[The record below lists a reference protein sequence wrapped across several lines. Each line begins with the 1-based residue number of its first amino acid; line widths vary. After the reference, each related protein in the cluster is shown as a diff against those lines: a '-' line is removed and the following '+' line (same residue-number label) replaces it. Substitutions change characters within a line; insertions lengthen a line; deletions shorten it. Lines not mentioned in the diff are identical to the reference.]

1 MKTYNRYS
9 SRTLRAHHIVKL
21 SLILTLF
28 AFILISRRES
38 LSKNTAE
45 PHSETLRTA
54 AERLASFR
62 AGRMPEVSS
71 DAAQELSGWSG
82 LPHEGQISNTIRPQ
96 IRYAQRL
103 GEKRRENALVQ
114 LDRPLAPSGTVSFR
128 GHPAHPSRVIVQLK
142 AGLSRD
148 ALETTLDSLGA
159 RLDSS
164 PTAQGW
170 ATIELPAPGE
180 AEAGLEGEAL
190 LMAGMKALQ
199 VAGVT
204 EVVEPDYLLSHSVTP
219 GDQAFA
225 EGWLWGLHNTG
236 QNGGVAGV
244 DLGAP
249 TAWDTTTG
257 SADLIVAVI
266 DTGIRYTHQDL
277 VGQMWVNPGEVP
289 GNGVDDDG
297 DGYVD
302 NIYGIDAVNGDGDP
316 MDDNS
321 HGTHCAGTIGAAAND
336 GYATVGVAWEV
347 QLMACKFLSADGW
360 GYVSGAVN
368 CIDFAVAKGA
378 RVLSNSWG
386 GGGHSQALY
395 DAIARARDA
404 GVLFVAAAGNS
415 ATDTDSQPHYPSGYD
430 LDNII
435 SVAAVDRRG
444 DMASWSNYG
453 RNTVDLG
460 APGVDIFSTVADSD
474 SSYAYYSGTSM
485 AAPHVSGVA
494 ALVLATDENLG
505 SAEVRARLLNT
516 TSPLS
521 ALDGRTTTGGMV
533 HAAQAVGGGN
543 DDMLEL
549 SLSVSENPLRA
560 GAVAALYAR
569 VTDDGPVLQAAV
581 SGTLNGDLLAFA
593 DDGNAPDEMA
603 GDGVYSAEVSVPVD
617 ISVLEAVFE
626 VNAEAVGKSPASA
639 RMVVPVTHAPPNDH
653 FNERAGLTGR
663 RIVLADYTNRG
674 ATTEEGERRHYY
686 VRPQKTV
693 WFTWTAPRNGRA
705 DLWLRG
711 SDFDTVLAVYRGS
724 SLNSLR
730 RVARNDDYGQNL
742 TSRVRF
748 NVRRGRTYQF
758 VVDGWGGD
766 EGDIAGRL
774 VVKKRK
780 PFTRGRKWWQW

>member
-1 MKTYNRYS
+1 MKSYNRP
-9 SRTLRAHHIVKL
+9 SRQTLRAHHIIKL

-38 LSKNTAE
+38 LSKNTTE
-45 PHSETLRTA
+45 PQSETLQTA
-54 AERLASFR
+54 AERMAYFR
-62 AGRMPEVSS
+62 GDGIADVSQGV
-71 DAAQELSGWSG
+71 AHELSSWSG
-82 LPHEGQISNTIRPQ
+82 LPHDVKVSNTIRPK
-96 IRYAQRL
+96 IWHAQRH
-103 GEKRRENALVQ
+103 GERRREDPFVQ
-114 LDRPLAPSGTVSFR
+114 LDRPLPPPGTVSFR
-128 GHPAHPSRVIVQLK
+128 GHPVHPSRVVVQLK

-148 ALETTLDSLGA
+148 ALESTLDSLGA
-159 RLDSS
+159 RLDSPPS
-164 PTAQGW
+164 AQGW
-170 ATIELPAPGE
+170 ATIKLPAPGE

-190 LMAGMKALQ
+190 LMSGMKALQ

-204 EVVEPDYLLSHSVTP
+204 EVVEPDYLLGHSATP
-219 GDQAFA
+219 GDQALA
-225 EGWLWGLHNTG
+225 QGWLWGLNNTG

-244 DLGAP
+244 DLGALS
-249 TAWDTTTG
+249 AWDTTTG
-257 SADLIVAVI
+257 AADVIVAVI

-277 VGQMWVNPGEVP
+277 VGQMWTNPDEVP

-336 GYATVGVAWEV
+336 GYDHVGVAWDV

-360 GYVSGAVN
+360 GYVSGAVS
-368 CIDFAVAKGA
+368 CIDFAVAEGA

-444 DMASWSNYG
+444 DLASWSNFG

-460 APGVDIFSTVADSD
+460 APGVDIYSTVAASD

-494 ALVLATDENLG
+494 ALVWATDENLG

-516 TSPLS
+516 TNPLS
-521 ALDGRTTTGGMV
+521 ALDGRTATGGMV
-533 HAAQAVGGGN
+533 HAAQAVGGG
-543 DDMLEL
+543 DDDALEL
-549 SLSVSENPLRA
+549 TLSVSENPLRA
-560 GAVAALYAR
+560 GATAALYAR
-569 VTDDGPVLQAAV
+569 VTDDGPELQATV
-581 SGTLNGDLLAFA
+581 SGTLNGDSLVFA
-593 DDGNAPDEMA
+593 DDGNAPDESA
-603 GDGVYSAEVSVPVD
+603 GDGVYSAEIAVPSD
-617 ISVLEAVFE
+617 SLVLEAVFE
-626 VNAEAVGKSPASA
+626 VGAEALGKSPASA
-639 RMVVPVTHAPPNDH
+639 RMVVPITHAPANDH
-653 FNERAGLTGR
+653 FNERAGLSGR
-663 RIVLADYTNRG
+663 RVVLADYTNRG
-674 ATTEEGERRHYY
+674 ASTEEGERRHYY

-748 NVRRGRTYQF
+748 HVRRGRTYQF

>member
-1 MKTYNRYS
+1 MKSYNRPS
-9 SRTLRAHHIVKL
+9 RRTLRTNHIVKL

-38 LSKNTAE
+38 LSKNTTE
-45 PHSETLRTA
+45 PQSETLQTA
-54 AERLASFR
+54 AERMAYFR
-62 AGRMPEVSS
+62 GDGIADVSQGVAHEFS
-71 DAAQELSGWSG
+71 SWSG
-82 LPHEGQISNTIRPQ
+82 LHHDVKVSNTIRPK
-96 IRYAQRL
+96 IWHAQRQS
-103 GEKRRENALVQ
+103 ERRREDPFVQ
-114 LDRPLAPSGTVSFR
+114 LYRPLPPLGTVSFR
-128 GHPAHPSRVIVQLK
+128 GHPVHPSRVVVQLK

-148 ALETTLDSLGA
+148 ALESTLDSLGA
-159 RLDSS
+159 RLDSPPS
-164 PTAQGW
+164 AQGW
-170 ATIELPAPGE
+170 ATIKLPAPGE

-190 LMAGMKALQ
+190 LMSGMKALQ

-204 EVVEPDYLLSHSVTP
+204 EVVEPDYLLSYSATP
-219 GDQAFA
+219 GDQALA
-225 EGWLWGLHNTG
+225 QGWLWGLNNTG

-244 DLGAP
+244 DLGALS
-249 TAWDTTTG
+249 AWDTTTG
-257 SADLIVAVI
+257 AADVIVAVI

-277 VGQMWVNPGEVP
+277 VGQMWANPDEVP

-336 GYATVGVAWEV
+336 GYDHVGVAWDV

-360 GYVSGAVN
+360 GYVSGAVR
-368 CIDFAVAKGA
+368 CIDFAVAEGA

-444 DMASWSNYG
+444 DLASWSNFG

-460 APGVDIFSTVADSD
+460 APGVDIYSTVAASD

-494 ALVLATDENLG
+494 ALVWATDENLG
-505 SAEVRARLLNT
+505 SAVVRARLLNT
-516 TSPLS
+516 TNPLN
-521 ALDGRTTTGGMV
+521 ALDGRTATGGMV
-533 HAAQAVGGGN
+533 HAVQAVGGGN
-543 DDMLEL
+543 DDALEL
-549 SLSVSENPLRA
+549 TLSVSENPLRA
-560 GAVAALYAR
+560 GTTAALYAR
-569 VTDDGPVLQAAV
+569 VTDDGPVLQATV
-581 SGTLNGDLLAFA
+581 SGTFNGDSLTFA
-593 DDGNAPDEMA
+593 DDGNAPDESA
-603 GDGVYSAEVSVPVD
+603 GDGVYSAEIAVPSD
-617 ISVLEAVFE
+617 SLVLEAVFE
-626 VNAEAVGKSPASA
+626 VGAEAPGKSPVSV
-639 RMVVPVTHAPPNDH
+639 RMVVPITHAPANDH
-653 FNERAGLTGR
+653 FNERAGLSGR
-663 RIVLADYTNRG
+663 RVVLADYTNRG
-674 ATTEEGERRHYY
+674 ASIEEGERRHYY

-730 RVARNDDYGQNL
+730 RIARNDDYGQNL

-748 NVRRGRTYQF
+748 HVRRGRTYQF